1 MKNGNII
8 VKCCFS
14 VFLLNLFVLS
24 SAFSFSIPHCTQ
36 ITNIISISLR
46 HVLMGRG
53 LAKQNA
59 KVNFLVTHT
68 IINVAQHFGC
78 DTREYLQET

>member
-1 MKNGNII
+1 MRGRHLEYRKKSNAA
-8 VKCCFS
+8 
-14 VFLLNLFVLS
+14 
-24 SAFSFSIPHCTQ
+24 SASMGQ
-36 ITNIISISLR
+36 QNAKMTNIISISLR